1 MILYK
6 TRDSGVAIMEE
17 KLPYYMAY
25 PMPALFGEDRF
36 DRRDL
41 EYMRSFYPALSRK
54 LLSCVQEECDR
65 IDHPCSVIYDE
76 YPDRLQ
82 VRLLQKRITGKVM
95 ADYEEYEKSGTG
107 ESWRDKEE
115 PERESG
121 ELQELITLL
130 LCEEICRR
138 RRERRKRVLIP
149 NKM

>member
-1 MILYK
+1 MILYE

-65 IDHPCSVIYDE
+65 ID
-76 YPDRLQ
+76 
-82 VRLLQKRITGKVM
+82 LQKRITGKVL
-95 ADYEEYEKSGTG
+95 ADYGEYEKSEAG
-107 ESWRDKEE
+107 EIWKDKEE
-115 PERESG
+115 TERESG
-121 ELQELITLL
+121 EIQELITLL